1 MMNKTLEQLQ
11 REDDEILRARTTSS
25 YSYSS
30 GMTAELMKE
39 AIADARRVWD
49 TALANAKAAL
59 DEAFD
64 KYNQGKI

>member
-1 MMNKTLEQLQ
+1 MNKTLEQLQ

-30 GMTAELMKE
+30 GMMAEL
-39 AIADARRVWD
+39 IAECIEDARRVRQ

>member
-1 MMNKTLEQLQ
+1 MNKTLEQLQ

-39 AIADARRVWD
+39 AIADARRVRD